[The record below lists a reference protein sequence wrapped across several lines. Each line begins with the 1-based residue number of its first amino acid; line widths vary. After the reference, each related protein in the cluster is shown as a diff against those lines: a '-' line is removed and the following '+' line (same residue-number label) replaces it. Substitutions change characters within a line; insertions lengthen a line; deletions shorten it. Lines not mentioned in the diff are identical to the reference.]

1 MDMWKKQRW
10 IGIAF
15 GFFLAFMLLC
25 TLISKAVY
33 VSKLPQV
40 DTSTPN
46 RMALNHQVQADG
58 IVHQGREYAVN
69 ALSGLRVRTVYI
81 NVGDRIEPSTLLFDL
96 DMDDLREKIQ
106 EQELEIKKLKL
117 QTAAMEQNQYLDAEK
132 QQMEGTRAKEDYER
146 AEKQAGETLNRA
158 EEDLDQAED
167 AYDTHT
173 DHTVKTTS
181 AAQRKAQQA
190 AYEEWVRKE
199 AELKSALEEAERSL
213 SQNSIGITS
222 EADRAELE
230 KAKRQYDA
238 AKSAYE
244 QHREHEIEKP
254 DFSAEDQ
261 ESSAWKEKKDTL
273 EDAVTSAERSV
284 EDAKRAQTDALL
296 EAGRKIED
304 TSLPADADS
313 SLEVNRL
320 QIQAMQTKLEAYQKA
335 LEGGGQIYPE
345 AEGIITRIQVSP
357 GERIGDGAAVV
368 YADLTSPMQFRVSIT
383 KAQKKYVNQGD
394 AIMLNLG
401 SSQKELTVDYVAEN
415 EMNPEL
421 YDVHVFLPDGMGTI
435 GQSGSFQAET
445 QSETFSCCI
454 PLTAL
459 HEDSTQRKYVYIVSE
474 RAGILG
480 KELVAEQVYVK
491 VLDQNDTYAAI
502 EEGVIDRETELITY
516 ATEALEDRD
525 VIRYQE

>member
-58 IVHQGREYAVN
+58 IVYQGREYAVN

-199 AELKSALEEAERSL
+199 AELKSALEEAER
-213 SQNSIGITS
+213 
-222 EADRAELE
+222 
-230 KAKRQYDA
+230 
-238 AKSAYE
+238 
-244 QHREHEIEKP
+244 
-254 DFSAEDQ
+254 
-261 ESSAWKEKKDTL
+261 
-273 EDAVTSAERSV
+273 
-284 EDAKRAQTDALL
+284 
-296 EAGRKIED
+296 
-304 TSLPADADS
+304 
-313 SLEVNRL
+313 
-320 QIQAMQTKLEAYQKA
+320 
-335 LEGGGQIYPE
+335 
-345 AEGIITRIQVSP
+345 
-357 GERIGDGAAVV
+357 
-368 YADLTSPMQFRVSIT
+368 
-383 KAQKKYVNQGD
+383 
-394 AIMLNLG
+394 
-401 SSQKELTVDYVAEN
+401 
-415 EMNPEL
+415 
-421 YDVHVFLPDGMGTI
+421 
-435 GQSGSFQAET
+435 
-445 QSETFSCCI
+445 
-454 PLTAL
+454 
-459 HEDSTQRKYVYIVSE
+459 
-474 RAGILG
+474 
-480 KELVAEQVYVK
+480 
-491 VLDQNDTYAAI
+491 
-502 EEGVIDRETELITY
+502 
-516 ATEALEDRD
+516 
-525 VIRYQE
+525 

>member
-15 GFFLAFMLLC
+15 GFFLAFMFLC
-25 TLISKAVY
+25 TLISRAVY

-40 DTSTPN
+40 KTTTPN

-69 ALSGLRVRTVYI
+69 ALSGLRVRTVYM
-81 NVGDRIEPSTLLFDL
+81 NVGDRVESSTLLFDL

-106 EQELEIKKLKL
+106 EQELEIKKLEL
-117 QTAAMEQNQYLDAEK
+117 QTAAMAQNQYLDGQKRQLED
-132 QQMEGTRAKEDYER
+132 TRAKEDYDR
-146 AEKQAGETLNRA
+146 AKVQAGETLNRA
-158 EEDLDQAED
+158 EEDLDKAED
-167 AYDTHT
+167 AYDAHT
-173 DHTVKTTS
+173 DHSVKTTS
-181 AAQRKAQQA
+181 NAQRKAQQA
-190 AYEEWVRKE
+190 AYEEWVQKDT
-199 AELKSALEEAERSL
+199 ELRQALEEAERSL
-213 SQNSIGITS
+213 SQNSLGGS
-222 EADRAELE
+222 SAELE

-244 QHREHEIEKP
+244 QHQKNEITKP

-273 EDAVTSAERSV
+273 EDAVTSAERGV
-284 EDAKRAQTDALL
+284 EDAKRAQEDTLL
-296 EAGRKIED
+296 DAGRKVED
-304 TSLPADADS
+304 ATLPADADS
-313 SLEVNRL
+313 SLEVSKL
-320 QIQAMQTKLEAYQKA
+320 EIAAMKTKLAAYQKA
-335 LEGGGQIYPE
+335 FESGGQIYPE
-345 AEGIITRIQVSP
+345 AEGVITRIQVSP
-357 GERIGDGAAVV
+357 GERVGDGAAVV

-383 KAQKKYVNQGD
+383 KEQKKYVNQGD
-394 AIMLNLG
+394 TIQLTLG
-401 SSQKELTVDYVAEN
+401 SAQKELTVDYVAEN
-415 EMNPEL
+415 ELNPEL
-421 YDVHVFLPDGMGTI
+421 YDVHVFLPDGVGTI
-435 GQSGSFQAET
+435 GQSGSFQADV
-445 QSETFSCCI
+445 QSETFNCCI

-459 HEDSTQRKYVYIVSE
+459 HEDSTQRKFVYIVSE

-502 EEGVIDRETELITY
+502 EEGVIDRETELITDS
-516 ATEALEDRD
+516 TEALEDRG